1 MAAQPLK
8 TSWLSNHHTQKE
20 TCGHPATTLQETSLL
35 AIQPTR
41 KYLPTPMAI
50 TRPFFHLTE
59 AAHGNPQQVH
69 I

>member
-1 MAAQPLK
+1 MIAKGEVSRAAQPLK

-41 KYLPTPMAI
+41 KYL
-50 TRPFFHLTE
+50 LLLWLSL
-59 AAHGNPQQVH
+59 QQVH